1 MAYIEGNQQDSGC
14 IFCAALHQSDGPENL
29 ILFRGSNTFLIL
41 NRYPYSNGH
50 MMVVPFDHVP
60 SLNDL
65 DDDTLKE
72 LMTMAKRAVGS
83 LRATYAAEAF
93 NIGMNI
99 GEAAGAGISDHVH
112 LHVVP
117 RWPGDTNFM
126 SSTAHTR
133 VLPEDLEQT
142 YTRLKAKW
150 E

>member
-1 MAYIEGNQQDSGC
+1 
-14 IFCAALHQSDGPENL
+14 
-29 ILFRGSNTFLIL
+29 
-41 NRYPYSNGH
+41 
-50 MMVVPFDHVP
+50 MVVPFDHVP

-126 SSTAHTR
+126 SSTAQTR